1 MKYKQPLDVKQQ
13 IEYLSKNK
21 RIVFEETIKSKDL
34 LLRYNYINVIS
45 PFKHIF
51 ARNSSND
58 PYKSDRDEYHK
69 HIYDRDV
76 RFEEYLEKL
85 IEERSK
91 YSEMYDGL
99 HKFESAYRSIVTNF
113 FLTRYQVNDSE
124 KAIRY
129 LEIFKKRFDNVEFQ
143 SKTGKKSAQIKRE
156 YINTSVNEIIDRVK
170 GNADRKIE
178 ETNIYLVFERLSLKE
193 LNAIFLGLTYKWQE
207 EIFKKLSLW
216 NLDFGARDLNDF
228 KKKTFNLVSIRN
240 SIMHFNSLTI
250 LLKYSD
256 YKKGILRERSSREN
270 YIRIINGL
278 SYISQNVKL

>member
-1 MKYKQPLDVKQQ
+1 MEYKKPLSTIEQ

-21 RIVFEETIKSKDL
+21 RIVFEETIKSRDL
-34 LLRYNYINVIS
+34 LLRYNYINVVS

-51 ARNSSND
+51 ARNNSND
-58 PYKSDRDEYHK
+58 PYKSDRDENHK

-85 IEERSK
+85 NEERSK

-99 HKFESAYRSIVTNF
+99 HKFESAYRSIVSNF
-113 FLTRYQVNDSE
+113 FLSRFQIDNSDKATRHFEIIKNRFEHVEFESKFGEE
-124 KAIRY
+124 KAIA
-129 LEIFKKRFDNVEFQ
+129 KRLN
-143 SKTGKKSAQIKRE
+143 
-156 YINTSVNEIIDRVK
+156 IIDSINGIIYRVN
-170 GNADRKIE
+170 GNADTKIE

-193 LNAIFLGLTYKWQE
+193 LNAVFFGLPYKWQE
-207 EIFKKLSLW
+207 EIVKKLSLW
-216 NLDFGARDLNDF
+216 KLDFGAKNLYDF
-228 KKKTFNLVSIRN
+228 KKKAFNLVSIRN

-256 YKKGILRERSSREN
+256 YKKGILRERNSREN
-270 YIRIINGL
+270 YIRLINGL

>member
-1 MKYKQPLDVKQQ
+1 MEYKKPLSTIEQ

-21 RIVFEETIKSKDL
+21 RIVFEETIKSRDL
-34 LLRYNYINVIS
+34 LLRYNYINVVS

-51 ARNSSND
+51 ARNNSND
-58 PYKSDRDEYHK
+58 PYKSDRDENHK

-85 IEERSK
+85 SEERSK

-99 HKFESAYRSIVTNF
+99 HKFESAYRSIVSNF
-113 FLTRYQVNDSE
+113 FLSRYQIDNSE
-124 KAIRY
+124 KATRHF
-129 LEIFKKRFDNVEFQ
+129 EIIKNRFENVEFQ
-143 SKTGKKSAQIKRE
+143 SKFGEERAMAKRL
-156 YINTSVNEIIDRVK
+156 NIIDSINGIIYRVN

-193 LNAIFLGLTYKWQE
+193 LNAVFFGLPYKWQE
-207 EIFKKLSLW
+207 EIVKKLSLW
-216 NLDFGARDLNDF
+216 KLDFGAKNLYDF
-228 KKKTFNLVSIRN
+228 KKKAFNLVSIRN

-256 YKKGILRERSSREN
+256 YKKGILRERNSREN
-270 YIRIINGL
+270 YIRLMNGL
-278 SYISQNVKL
+278 TYISQNVKL

>member
-1 MKYKQPLDVKQQ
+1 MEYKKPLSTIEQ
-13 IEYLSKNK
+13 IEYLTKNK

-34 LLRYNYINVIS
+34 LLRYNYINVVS

-51 ARNSSND
+51 ARNNSND
-58 PYKSDRDEYHK
+58 PYKSDRDENHK

-85 IEERSK
+85 NEERSK

-99 HKFESAYRSIVTNF
+99 HKFESAYRSIVSNF
-113 FLTRYQVNDSE
+113 FLSRFQIDNSDKATRHFEIIKNRFEHVEFESKFGEE
-124 KAIRY
+124 KAIA
-129 LEIFKKRFDNVEFQ
+129 KRLN
-143 SKTGKKSAQIKRE
+143 
-156 YINTSVNEIIDRVK
+156 IIDSINGIIYRVN

-193 LNAIFLGLTYKWQE
+193 LNAVFFGLPYKWQE
-207 EIFKKLSLW
+207 EIVKKLSLW
-216 NLDFGARDLNDF
+216 KLDFGAKNLYDF
-228 KKKTFNLVSIRN
+228 KKKAFNLVSIRN

-256 YKKGILRERSSREN
+256 YKKGILRERNSREN
-270 YIRIINGL
+270 YIRLINGL

>member
-1 MKYKQPLDVKQQ
+1 MEYKKPLSTIEQ

-21 RIVFEETIKSKDL
+21 RIVFEETIKSRDL
-34 LLRYNYINVIS
+34 LLRYNYINVVS

-51 ARNSSND
+51 ARNNSND
-58 PYKSDRDEYHK
+58 PYKSDRDENHK

-85 IEERSK
+85 SEERSK

-113 FLTRYQVNDSE
+113 FLTRYQINNSI
-124 KAIRY
+124 KAVRY
-129 LEIFKKRFDNVEFQ
+129 LEIFKRRFDNVEFQ
-143 SKTGKKSAQIKRE
+143 SKTGEESAEIKRE
-156 YINTSVNEIIDRVK
+156 NFIASINEIIHRVK
-170 GNADRKIE
+170 GNVDRKIE

-193 LNAIFLGLTYKWQE
+193 LNAVFFGLPYKWQE
-207 EIFKKLSLW
+207 EIVKKLSLW
-216 NLDFGARDLNDF
+216 KLDFGAKNLYDF
-228 KKKTFNLVSIRN
+228 KKKAFNLVSIRN

-256 YKKGILRERSSREN
+256 YKKGILRERNSREN
-270 YIRIINGL
+270 YIRLINGL

>member
-1 MKYKQPLDVKQQ
+1 MEYKKPLSTIEQ

-21 RIVFEETIKSKDL
+21 RIVFEETIKSRDL
-34 LLRYNYINVIS
+34 LLRYNYINVVS

-51 ARNSSND
+51 ARNNSND
-58 PYKSDRDEYHK
+58 PYKSDRDENHK

-85 IEERSK
+85 NEERSK

-99 HKFESAYRSIVTNF
+99 HKFESAYRSIVSNF
-113 FLTRYQVNDSE
+113 FLSRFQIDNSDKATRHFEIIKNRFEHVEFESKFGEE
-124 KAIRY
+124 KAIA
-129 LEIFKKRFDNVEFQ
+129 KRLN
-143 SKTGKKSAQIKRE
+143 
-156 YINTSVNEIIDRVK
+156 IIDSINGIIYRVN

-193 LNAIFLGLTYKWQE
+193 LNAVFFGLPYKWQE
-207 EIFKKLSLW
+207 EIVKKLSLW
-216 NLDFGARDLNDF
+216 KLDFGAKNLYDF
-228 KKKTFNLVSIRN
+228 KKKAFNLVSIRN

-256 YKKGILRERSSREN
+256 YKKGILRERNSREN
-270 YIRIINGL
+270 YIRLINGL